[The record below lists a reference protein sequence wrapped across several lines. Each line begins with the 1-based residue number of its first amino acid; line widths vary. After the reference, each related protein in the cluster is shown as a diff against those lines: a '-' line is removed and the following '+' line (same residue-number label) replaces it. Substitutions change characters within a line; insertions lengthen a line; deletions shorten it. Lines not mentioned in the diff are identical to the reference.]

1 MENQKIKKPGRPKIF
16 TEEELKQRHRDYMK
30 NTLWFCDICKKSYKI
45 PSRYNHLKS
54 NIHQKNVQIS
64 GQDTKISHLLETI
77 NKLSIN

>member
-1 MENQKIKKPGRPKIF
+1 MENKIIRKPGRPKIF

-30 NTLWFCDICKKSYKI
+30 NTLWFCNICEKSYKI
-45 PSRYNHLKS
+45 PSKYNHLKS
-54 NIHQKNVQIS
+54 KIHQKNVQIL